1 MSLHH
6 SMHTSSQ
13 GQQRSLSFVRNS
25 HISPSWNGGQCRF
38 QVLLKYKMCHL
49 LPHHAQ

>member
-13 GQQRSLSFVRNS
+13 GQQGSLTFR
-25 HISPSWNGGQCRF
+25 
-38 QVLLKYKMCHL
+38 
-49 LPHHAQ
+49 